1 MSLLLPADG
10 CPACITV
17 EHVAIAHPYWVES
30 DGETVYG
37 WYRCPECQ
45 YSWWTGWSPRA
56 ASLPCPGCP
65 ACNQETDERPLRAG
79 SKTS

>member
-1 MSLLLPADG
+1 MSLLLPVDG

-17 EHVAIAHPYWVES
+17 EHVAIAHPYRVES

-45 YSWWTGWSPRA
+45 YSWWTGWGLRA

-65 ACNQETDERPLRAG
+65 ACNQETNVA
-79 SKTS
+79 